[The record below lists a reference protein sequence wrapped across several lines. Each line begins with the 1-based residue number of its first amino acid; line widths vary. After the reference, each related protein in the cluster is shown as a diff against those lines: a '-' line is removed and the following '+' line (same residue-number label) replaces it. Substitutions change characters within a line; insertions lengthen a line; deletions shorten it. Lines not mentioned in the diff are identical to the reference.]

1 MNVIIRKR
9 QIIMSALV
17 LALGSAVF
25 VNWYFTKP
33 QTEQVQGDTDETPSY
48 SVLGDAQYV
57 NASGESTTAQQQ
69 ETDALS
75 QVRLDR
81 SKAHD
86 EAFDKLKEVINDASA
101 SQSAVD
107 TAAKKLAELTEN
119 IKLEADIDA
128 LINSKCG
135 FGSITTLSDGSAQI
149 VCEKGSLDSTSILQ
163 IKEIVTKHTKI
174 SSENITIF
182 ETK

>member
-33 QTEQVQGDTDETPSY
+33 QTEQVQGETPSY
-48 SVLGDAQYV
+48 SVVGDAQYV
-57 NASGESTTAQQQ
+57 NAGTEIRTKVQ
-69 ETDALS
+69 TDALTD
-75 QVRLDR
+75 VRTER
-81 SKAHD
+81 NKAHD
-86 EAFDKLKEVINDASA
+86 EAFDKLKAVIDDSSA

-128 LINSKCG
+128 LINAKCG
-135 FGSITTLSDGSAQI
+135 VGSITTLSDSSAQI
-149 VCEKGSLDSTSILQ
+149 VCENGSLDSNTILQ
-163 IKEIVTKHTKI
+163 IKEIVIKHTKI
-174 SSENITIF
+174 NSENITIF
-182 ETK
+182 EAK

>member
-25 VNWYFTKP
+25 VNWYFTRP
-33 QTEQVQGDTDETPSY
+33 QTEQVDSETPSY
-48 SVLGDAQYV
+48 SVVGDAQYV
-57 NASGESTTAQQQ
+57 NADS
-69 ETDALS
+69 ETQTNAKADALT
-75 QVRLDR
+75 QARTDR
-81 SKAHD
+81 NKAHD
-86 EAFDKLKEVINDASA
+86 EAFDKLKAVIDDSSA

-107 TAAKKLAELTEN
+107 TAAKKLAELSEI

-128 LINSKCG
+128 LVNAKCG
-135 FGSITTLSDGSAQI
+135 FVSITTLSDSAAQVI
-149 VCEKGSLDSTSILQ
+149 CEKDSLDSTAILQ
-163 IKEIVTKHTKI
+163 IKEIVIKHAKI
-174 SSENITIF
+174 NSENITIF

>member
-1 MNVIIRKR
+1 MNIIIRKR

-33 QTEQVQGDTDETPSY
+33 QTEQVKGESQSY
-48 SVLGDAQYV
+48 SVVGDAQYV
-57 NASGESTTAQQQ
+57 NAGGETETAVQ
-69 ETDALS
+69 TDALTK
-75 QVRLDR
+75 VRSER
-81 SKAHD
+81 NKAHD
-86 EAFDKLKEVINDASA
+86 EAFDKLKAVIDDSSA

-128 LINSKCG
+128 LINAKCG
-135 FGSITTLSDGSAQI
+135 FGSITTISESAAHI
-149 VCEKGSLDSTSILQ
+149 VCEKSSLDPNTILQ
-163 IKEIVTKHTKI
+163 IKEIVMKHTKI
-174 SSENITIF
+174 NSENITIF
-182 ETK
+182 EAK